1 MRLLNKLKQ
10 ISKGTDW
17 NPTFVD
23 SEDWDLYDDTIEL
36 LGEKLH
42 VQLGGMPNDRV
53 YTIVQALDNGDT
65 KFSFGLLSDD
75 ELLNY
80 LQAYHKSTITFH
92 LIPDGEVHVCVQCG
106 DVEYEGVY
114 KEGNELKR
122 MPDTIE
128 WQECPSFYEYLEDR
142 IKDMYPTREMY
153 YCK

>member
-65 KFSFGLLSDD
+65 KFS
-75 ELLNY
+75 Y
-80 LQAYHKSTITFH
+80 
-92 LIPDGEVHVCVQCG
+92 
-106 DVEYEGVY
+106 
-114 KEGNELKR
+114 
-122 MPDTIE
+122 
-128 WQECPSFYEYLEDR
+128 
-142 IKDMYPTREMY
+142 
-153 YCK
+153 